1 MRLKALDI
9 VEGRYHAVGIP
20 CGGSSIVRDLELVA
34 RLILILI
41 LKLIVHVP
49 VDVGALALAL
59 ALALACP
66 HRHRSASLLAIRS
79 LDTSIMS
86 EAVWVC

>member
-1 MRLKALDI
+1 MRLKDLDI
-9 VEGRYHAVGIP
+9 VEGRDHAVGIS
-20 CGGSSIVRDLELVA
+20 CGSIVRDLELVA
-34 RLILILI
+34 RLTLILI

-49 VDVGALALAL
+49 VDVGTLALAL

-66 HRHRSASLLAIRS
+66 HRHWSASLLAIKS

-86 EAVWVC
+86 DAVVC

>member
-1 MRLKALDI
+1 MRLSALDI
-9 VEGRYHAVGIP
+9 VEARYHAVGS
-20 CGGSSIVRDLELVA
+20 CGSIVRDLELVA
-34 RLILILI
+34 KFVLILI

-66 HRHRSASLLAIRS
+66 HQRRAASLLAIKESGHISHERCVLGL
-79 LDTSIMS
+79 LD
-86 EAVWVC
+86 W